1 MPVQQTLQN
10 SCLHHG
16 GKTDSSHVLH
26 QELAT
31 SHILLLTA
39 HVEEGTVV
47 VVESGHSEA
56 DEDHRRAQQSCGN
69 NAETPSK

>member
-1 MPVQQTLQN
+1 MPIQQTLQN
-10 SCLHHG
+10 SCYMMEQ
-16 GKTDSSHVLH
+16 TASSHVLH

-56 DEDHRRAQQSCGN
+56 DEDHRCAQQSCGN
-69 NAETPSK
+69 DAETQIK